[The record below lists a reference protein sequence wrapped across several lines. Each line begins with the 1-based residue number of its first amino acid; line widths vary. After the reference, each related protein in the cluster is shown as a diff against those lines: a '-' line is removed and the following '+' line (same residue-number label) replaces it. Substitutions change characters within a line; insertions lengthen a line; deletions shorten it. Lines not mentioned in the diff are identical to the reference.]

1 VAPQGAEK
9 KRTIKMYAVIKT
21 GGKQYRV
28 AADDVITIEKLEA
41 APGGTVEFKDVL
53 MLGGAEPKVGAPL
66 VAGARVTAEVL
77 EQGRGPKLIHFHKRR
92 RKNSRRKIGHRQ
104 DQTTVRIMEILA
116 SGQNPSKKPTGI
128 GVIPLSQRGRKFEAL
143 SAPEGGKAD
152 DLSLIDGVGPKMLQ
166 KLNGAGVYHFWQ
178 LAALT
183 NNEAA
188 ALERKVD
195 FDNRLMREEWVAQAK
210 ELLAG
215 KPPRAKSDRER
226 ADKQ

>member
-1 VAPQGAEK
+1 
-9 KRTIKMYAVIKT
+9 MYAVIKT

-28 AADDVITIEKLEA
+28 AADDVVSIEKLEA

-53 MLGGAEPKVGAPL
+53 MLAGAGEPKVGSPL
-66 VAGARVTAEVL
+66 IAGARVTAEVL

-104 DQTTVRIMEILA
+104 DLTTVRILEVLA
-116 SGQNPSKKPTGI
+116 AGQSPSKKPTGV
-128 GVIPLSQRGRKFEAL
+128 GVIPLSHRGRRFETL

-183 NNEAA
+183 NTEAA
-188 ALERKVD
+188 ALEKKVD
-195 FDNRLMREEWVAQAK
+195 FDNRLAREEWVAQAK

-215 KPPRAKSDRER
+215 KPPRAKSDRDR
-226 ADKQ
+226 AEAADNA

>member
-1 VAPQGAEK
+1 
-9 KRTIKMYAVIKT
+9 MYAVIKT

-28 AADDVITIEKLEA
+28 AANDILTIEKLEA

-53 MLGGAEPKVGAPL
+53 MLAGAGEPKVGAPH
-66 VAGARVTAEVL
+66 VAGARVTAEVI

-104 DQTTVRIMEILA
+104 DLTTVRILEVLA
-116 SGQNPSKKPTGI
+116 AGQSPSKQATGVGI
-128 GVIPLSQRGRKFEAL
+128 IPLSQRGRRFETLA
-143 SAPEGGKAD
+143 APEGGKAD

-183 NNEAA
+183 NREAA
-188 ALERKVD
+188 ALEKKVD
-195 FDNRLMREEWVAQAK
+195 FDNRLVREEWVAQAK

-215 KPPRAKSDRER
+215 KPPRAKTDRAR
-226 ADKQ
+226 AEQAD